1 MLVVSTHML
10 GKSRMRYI
18 LGIPFLN
25 RPDLLRVA
33 IQSVKPL
40 WPHTL
45 IIDNSDTGLDTAMW
59 PVPVVRPPV
68 PLMISQTMN
77 LLQRL
82 AAERSCEV
90 VLFMHNDAEA
100 AVGTPERLLAIIEE
114 AITSKQRWGVVFTHY
129 DILAAYSMEM
139 ARVVGQWDTTLP
151 AYFADDDYY
160 RRVRLAGYEFIN
172 TGLQVIHH
180 NNGSSTL
187 KSDPRLMFLNNVTFP
202 LYERYYTAKWG
213 GLPGS
218 ETYDWPFNGT
228 ISMLY
233 VNYLREQKLFHQL
246 AGSYETVEGNLLE
259 QADEH
264 TTAVQIEAL
273 RYAINLVRPQSI
285 LEAGTGKGMFGYIL
299 SHLTQGVTLY
309 TFDGDPRCVTGVEL
323 LNTAQT
329 NVRVV
334 LTLGD
339 TKQTLQALGI
349 QALDFA
355 WIDGGRD
362 EVTALSD
369 IRHAIR
375 LGSPLIA
382 IDDARTMPEVAR
394 AIDCALH
401 THPEYVRLVNPFYAH
416 DARGIIF
423 LRRQ

>member
-1 MLVVSTHML
+1 M
-10 GKSRMRYI
+10 
-18 LGIPFLN
+18 
-25 RPDLLRVA
+25 A
-33 IQSVKPL
+33 IQSVEPL

-59 PVPVVRPPV
+59 PVPVVRPLV
-68 PLMISQTMN
+68 PLMVSQTMN

-114 AITSKQRWGVVFTHY
+114 AIASKQRWGVVFTHY
-129 DILAAYSMEM
+129 DILVAYSMEM

-151 AYFADDDYY
+151 LYFADDDYY

-264 TTAVQIEAL
+264 TTAAQIEAL
-273 RYAINLVRPQSI
+273 RYAINLARPQSI
-285 LEAGTGKGMFGYIL
+285 LEVGTGKSMFGYIL

-309 TFDGDPRCVTGVEL
+309 TFD
-323 LNTAQT
+323 
-329 NVRVV
+329 VRVV

-339 TKQTLQALGI
+339 TKQTLQAVDIRG
-349 QALDFA
+349 LDFA

-362 EVTALSD
+362 EVTALND

-382 IDDARTMPEVAR
+382 INDARTIPEVAH

-401 THPEYVRLVNPFYAH
+401 AHPEYVRLANPFYAH

>member
-1 MLVVSTHML
+1 M
-10 GKSRMRYI
+10 
-18 LGIPFLN
+18 
-25 RPDLLRVA
+25 A
-33 IQSVKPL
+33 IQSVEPL

-59 PVPVVRPPV
+59 PVPVVRPLV
-68 PLMISQTMN
+68 PLMVSQTMN

-114 AITSKQRWGVVFTHY
+114 AIASKQRWGVVFTHY
-129 DILAAYSMEM
+129 DILVAYSMEM

-151 AYFADDDYY
+151 LYFADDDYY

-264 TTAVQIEAL
+264 TTAAQIEAL
-273 RYAINLVRPQSI
+273 RYAINLARPQSI
-285 LEAGTGKGMFGYIL
+285 LEVGTGKSMFGYIL

-309 TFDGDPRCVTGVEL
+309 TFDSDPRCATGVEL
-323 LNTAQT
+323 LTAAQT

-339 TKQTLQALGI
+339 TKQTLQAVDIRG
-349 QALDFA
+349 LDFA

-362 EVTALSD
+362 EVTALND

-382 IDDARTMPEVAR
+382 INDARTIPEVAH

-401 THPEYVRLVNPFYAH
+401 AHPEYVRLANPFYAH